1 MDRKGDLDPDKLRII
16 RFVRKAH
23 PRRDREPRLEPLG
36 GDIPGSAPLAPPKA
50 PPAPPPE
57 PRGPAPTPISAKLSF
72 WQVMFSFNGRIGRAQ
87 FLGGF
92 ILTWVTLA
100 VVPVVISAYGGVSL
114 VGFVE
119 QFIGAGFDL
128 QRLLAHYST
137 LLFVMIVV
145 WIIGC
150 WMSWATTVK
159 RWHDLDKSGWWVFW
173 TTIFVGIPY
182 VGWVISLIILVYL
195 FLVRGTIGP
204 NRYGPDPLGHM
215 APGIQEA
222 PGAHVATL
230 VNPDLAVRAS
240 PSALEGPRERLA
252 RGEITLEEYQRIRAV
267 LKEE

>member
-1 MDRKGDLDPDKLRII
+1 M
-16 RFVRKAH
+16 
-23 PRRDREPRLEPLG
+23 
-36 GDIPGSAPLAPPKA
+36 S
-50 PPAPPPE
+50 
-57 PRGPAPTPISAKLSF
+57 
-72 WQVMFSFNGRIGRAQ
+72 SFNGRIGRAQ

-100 VVPVVISAYGGVSL
+100 VIPVVISAYGGVSL

-119 QFIGAGFDL
+119 QFISARFDL

-137 LLFVMIVV
+137 LLFAMIVV

-173 TTIFVGIPY
+173 TTILVGIPY
-182 VGWVISLIILVYL
+182 VGWLISLIILVYL

-204 NRYGPDPLGHM
+204 NRYGPDPFGQTV
-215 APGIQEA
+215 PGVQEA
-222 PGAHVATL
+222 PAPYIAIGDSSSGATRL
-230 VNPDLAVRAS
+230 RPPAV
-240 PSALEGPRERLA
+240 EGPRERLA
-252 RGEITLEEYQRIRAV
+252 RGEISLEQYRQIRAD